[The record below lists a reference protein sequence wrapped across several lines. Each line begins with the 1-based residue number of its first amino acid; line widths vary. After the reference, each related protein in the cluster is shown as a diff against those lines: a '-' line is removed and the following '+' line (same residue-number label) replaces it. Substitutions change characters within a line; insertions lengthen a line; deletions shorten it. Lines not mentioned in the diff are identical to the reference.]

1 MKCLEALQHKL
12 TNTER
17 SGCVRNNSVL
27 YRGKV
32 LKGGEVLCIDIK
44 IRGTSKNAEKT
55 VFLGSDLVRKLPP
68 FHKTTPLREI
78 EPLYELRYEPLKE
91 QELV

>member
-44 IRGTSKNAEKT
+44 IRGTSKNAGKT
-55 VFLGSDLVRKLPP
+55 VFLGSDFGQKTTPIWSENYPHLVRKLPP
-68 FHKTTPLREI
+68 
-78 EPLYELRYEPLKE
+78 
-91 QELV
+91 

>member
-44 IRGTSKNAEKT
+44 IRGTSKNAGKT
-55 VFLGSDLVRKLPP
+55 VFLGSD
-68 FHKTTPLREI
+68 FGQKTTPLREI